1 MPPLRISIVGCS
13 GSGKSTLAREIEAQL
28 GLPRLELDGVFHQPN
43 WEPLP
48 DEPFRERVNAFMDR
62 HDEWI
67 IDGNYGTVR
76 SLVWERATTVLWLH
90 PSRWRTMRQ
99 VCWRTLRRGLT
110 RKELWNGN
118 REPLSTFHS
127 FKPEKSIIAWAWT
140 TYPKNA
146 ETYTALFAEDRWSG
160 LDTHRFEHRR
170 DIQQWLGETVQARSQ
185 SRMAHIT
192 PEN

>member
-13 GSGKSTLAREIEAQL
+13 GSGKSTLARRIENQL
-28 GLPRLELDGVFHQPN
+28 GLSRLELDGVFQQPN

-48 DEPFRERVNAFMDR
+48 DEPFRERVSAFMDR

-67 IDGNYGTVR
+67 IDGNYEPVR

-99 VCWRTLRRGLT
+99 VCMRTLRRGLT

-118 REPLSTFHS
+118 REPLSNFYS
-127 FKPEKSIIAWAWT
+127 CNPENSIIAWAWT
-140 TYPKNA
+140 THPKA
-146 ETYTALFAEDRWSG
+146 VETYAPLFADPNWRHLER
-160 LDTHRFEHRR
+160 HRFTHPREANR
-170 DIQQWLGETVQARSQ
+170 WLAELERA
-185 SRMAHIT
+185 
-192 PEN
+192 